1 MAILYDWYENPGESD
16 DSEEKGLHPRIF
28 LNGKVGTDKLCRMIH
43 GRSSLSVGDVKNA
56 FEMLAQICG
65 EELREGREVH
75 IEGLG
80 YFAPILRSTQKVTR
94 STKNKW
100 LKMELKTIGFRPDAR
115 LRGELVGVKGSRSK
129 YARHSESLSVVEID
143 MRLKEYFA
151 DHDVM
156 LRYDFQEVCCM
167 TRTTAN
173 RHLRRLLEEGKL
185 KNIGKRMQP
194 IYVASAGYYG
204 NYFFTDV
211 QARGAYPVWAKKRME
226 KVGITLHTEPGD
238 EQVLKE
244 GTVDFVS
251 FSYYSSRCITTDQ
264 EILAEEKADGNAVL
278 EAVKNPYLKASEW
291 GWAIDPVGLRVTLN
305 TIYDRY
311 EKPMFIVE
319 NGLGAVDTVEADG
332 SIHDSYRIDYLRA
345 HIEQMEKAVNEDGLP
360 LMGYTTW
367 GPIDLVSASTGEMK
381 KRYGFIYVDKDN
393 DGNGTLA
400 RSRKDSFY
408 WYKKVIASNGTD
420 LA

>member
-16 DSEEKGLHPRIF
+16 DSEEKGLHPRIY

-56 FEMLAQICG
+56 FELLAQICG

-100 LKMELKTIGFRPDAR
+100 SKMELKTIGFRPDAR
-115 LRGELVGVKGSRSK
+115 LRGELVGAKASRSK
-129 YARHSESLSVVEID
+129 YARHSESLSEVEID

-185 KNIGKRMQP
+185 RNIGKRMQP
-194 IYVASAGYYG
+194 IYVAAAGYYG
-204 NYFFTDV
+204 VSRDV
-211 QARGAYPVWAKKRME
+211 
-226 KVGITLHTEPGD
+226 
-238 EQVLKE
+238 
-244 GTVDFVS
+244 
-251 FSYYSSRCITTDQ
+251 
-264 EILAEEKADGNAVL
+264 
-278 EAVKNPYLKASEW
+278 
-291 GWAIDPVGLRVTLN
+291 LR
-305 TIYDRY
+305 R
-311 EKPMFIVE
+311 
-319 NGLGAVDTVEADG
+319 
-332 SIHDSYRIDYLRA
+332 
-345 HIEQMEKAVNEDGLP
+345 
-360 LMGYTTW
+360 
-367 GPIDLVSASTGEMK
+367 
-381 KRYGFIYVDKDN
+381 
-393 DGNGTLA
+393 
-400 RSRKDSFY
+400 
-408 WYKKVIASNGTD
+408 
-420 LA
+420 

>member
-1 MAILYDWYENPGESD
+1 MAILCDWYENPGESD

-100 LKMELKTIGFRPDAR
+100 SKMELKTIGFRPDAR
-115 LRGELVGVKGSRSK
+115 LRGELVGAKASRSK
-129 YARHSESLSVVEID
+129 YARHSESLSEVEID

-185 KNIGKRMQP
+185 RNIGKRMQP
-194 IYVASAGYYG
+194 IYVAAAGYYG
-204 NYFFTDV
+204 VSRDV
-211 QARGAYPVWAKKRME
+211 
-226 KVGITLHTEPGD
+226 
-238 EQVLKE
+238 
-244 GTVDFVS
+244 
-251 FSYYSSRCITTDQ
+251 
-264 EILAEEKADGNAVL
+264 
-278 EAVKNPYLKASEW
+278 
-291 GWAIDPVGLRVTLN
+291 LR
-305 TIYDRY
+305 R
-311 EKPMFIVE
+311 
-319 NGLGAVDTVEADG
+319 
-332 SIHDSYRIDYLRA
+332 
-345 HIEQMEKAVNEDGLP
+345 
-360 LMGYTTW
+360 
-367 GPIDLVSASTGEMK
+367 
-381 KRYGFIYVDKDN
+381 
-393 DGNGTLA
+393 
-400 RSRKDSFY
+400 
-408 WYKKVIASNGTD
+408 
-420 LA
+420 

>member
-16 DSEEKGLHPRIF
+16 YSEEKGLHPRIF

-100 LKMELKTIGFRPDAR
+100 SKMELKTIGFRPDAR
-115 LRGELVGVKGSRSK
+115 LRDELVGVKASRSK
-129 YARHSESLSVVEID
+129 YARHSESLSEVEID

-194 IYVASAGYYG
+194 IYVAAAGYYG
-204 NYFFTDV
+204 VSRDV
-211 QARGAYPVWAKKRME
+211 
-226 KVGITLHTEPGD
+226 
-238 EQVLKE
+238 
-244 GTVDFVS
+244 
-251 FSYYSSRCITTDQ
+251 
-264 EILAEEKADGNAVL
+264 
-278 EAVKNPYLKASEW
+278 
-291 GWAIDPVGLRVTLN
+291 LR
-305 TIYDRY
+305 R
-311 EKPMFIVE
+311 
-319 NGLGAVDTVEADG
+319 
-332 SIHDSYRIDYLRA
+332 
-345 HIEQMEKAVNEDGLP
+345 
-360 LMGYTTW
+360 
-367 GPIDLVSASTGEMK
+367 
-381 KRYGFIYVDKDN
+381 
-393 DGNGTLA
+393 
-400 RSRKDSFY
+400 
-408 WYKKVIASNGTD
+408 
-420 LA
+420 

>member
-1 MAILYDWYENPGESD
+1 MAILYDWYENPGESN

-100 LKMELKTIGFRPDAR
+100 SKMELKTIGFRPDAR
-115 LRGELVGVKGSRSK
+115 LRGELVGAKASRSK
-129 YARHSESLSVVEID
+129 YARHSESLSEVEID

-185 KNIGKRMQP
+185 KNIGTRMQP

-204 NYFFTDV
+204 VSRDV
-211 QARGAYPVWAKKRME
+211 
-226 KVGITLHTEPGD
+226 
-238 EQVLKE
+238 
-244 GTVDFVS
+244 
-251 FSYYSSRCITTDQ
+251 
-264 EILAEEKADGNAVL
+264 
-278 EAVKNPYLKASEW
+278 
-291 GWAIDPVGLRVTLN
+291 LR
-305 TIYDRY
+305 R
-311 EKPMFIVE
+311 
-319 NGLGAVDTVEADG
+319 
-332 SIHDSYRIDYLRA
+332 
-345 HIEQMEKAVNEDGLP
+345 
-360 LMGYTTW
+360 
-367 GPIDLVSASTGEMK
+367 
-381 KRYGFIYVDKDN
+381 
-393 DGNGTLA
+393 
-400 RSRKDSFY
+400 
-408 WYKKVIASNGTD
+408 
-420 LA
+420 

>member
-43 GRSSLSVGDVKNA
+43 GRSSLSVGYVKNA

-100 LKMELKTIGFRPDAR
+100 SKMELKTIGFRPDAR
-115 LRGELVGVKGSRSK
+115 LRGELVGAKASRSK
-129 YARHSESLSVVEID
+129 YARHSESLSEVEID

-185 KNIGKRMQP
+185 RNIGKRMQP
-194 IYVASAGYYG
+194 IYVAAAGYYG
-204 NYFFTDV
+204 VSRDV
-211 QARGAYPVWAKKRME
+211 
-226 KVGITLHTEPGD
+226 
-238 EQVLKE
+238 
-244 GTVDFVS
+244 
-251 FSYYSSRCITTDQ
+251 
-264 EILAEEKADGNAVL
+264 
-278 EAVKNPYLKASEW
+278 
-291 GWAIDPVGLRVTLN
+291 LR
-305 TIYDRY
+305 R
-311 EKPMFIVE
+311 
-319 NGLGAVDTVEADG
+319 
-332 SIHDSYRIDYLRA
+332 
-345 HIEQMEKAVNEDGLP
+345 
-360 LMGYTTW
+360 
-367 GPIDLVSASTGEMK
+367 
-381 KRYGFIYVDKDN
+381 
-393 DGNGTLA
+393 
-400 RSRKDSFY
+400 
-408 WYKKVIASNGTD
+408 
-420 LA
+420 

>member
-75 IEGLG
+75 IEGQG

-100 LKMELKTIGFRPDAR
+100 SKMELKTIGFRPDAR
-115 LRGELVGVKGSRSK
+115 LRGELVGAKASRSK
-129 YARHSESLSVVEID
+129 YARHSESLSEVEID

-185 KNIGKRMQP
+185 RNIGKRMQP
-194 IYVASAGYYG
+194 IYVAAAGYYG
-204 NYFFTDV
+204 VSRDV
-211 QARGAYPVWAKKRME
+211 
-226 KVGITLHTEPGD
+226 
-238 EQVLKE
+238 
-244 GTVDFVS
+244 
-251 FSYYSSRCITTDQ
+251 
-264 EILAEEKADGNAVL
+264 
-278 EAVKNPYLKASEW
+278 
-291 GWAIDPVGLRVTLN
+291 LR
-305 TIYDRY
+305 R
-311 EKPMFIVE
+311 
-319 NGLGAVDTVEADG
+319 
-332 SIHDSYRIDYLRA
+332 
-345 HIEQMEKAVNEDGLP
+345 
-360 LMGYTTW
+360 
-367 GPIDLVSASTGEMK
+367 
-381 KRYGFIYVDKDN
+381 
-393 DGNGTLA
+393 
-400 RSRKDSFY
+400 
-408 WYKKVIASNGTD
+408 
-420 LA
+420 

>member
-100 LKMELKTIGFRPDAR
+100 SKMELKTIGFRPDAR
-115 LRGELVGVKGSRSK
+115 LRGELVGAKASRSK
-129 YARHSESLSVVEID
+129 YARHSESLSEVEID

-156 LRYDFQEVCCM
+156 FRYDFQEVCCM

-185 KNIGKRMQP
+185 RNIGKRMQP
-194 IYVASAGYYG
+194 IYVAAAGYYG
-204 NYFFTDV
+204 VSRDV
-211 QARGAYPVWAKKRME
+211 
-226 KVGITLHTEPGD
+226 
-238 EQVLKE
+238 
-244 GTVDFVS
+244 
-251 FSYYSSRCITTDQ
+251 
-264 EILAEEKADGNAVL
+264 
-278 EAVKNPYLKASEW
+278 
-291 GWAIDPVGLRVTLN
+291 LR
-305 TIYDRY
+305 R
-311 EKPMFIVE
+311 
-319 NGLGAVDTVEADG
+319 
-332 SIHDSYRIDYLRA
+332 
-345 HIEQMEKAVNEDGLP
+345 
-360 LMGYTTW
+360 
-367 GPIDLVSASTGEMK
+367 
-381 KRYGFIYVDKDN
+381 
-393 DGNGTLA
+393 
-400 RSRKDSFY
+400 
-408 WYKKVIASNGTD
+408 
-420 LA
+420 

>member
-28 LNGKVGTDKLCRMIH
+28 LNGKVETDKLCRMIH

-100 LKMELKTIGFRPDAR
+100 SKMELKTIGFRPDAR
-115 LRGELVGVKGSRSK
+115 LRGELVGAKASRSK
-129 YARHSESLSVVEID
+129 YARHSESLSEVEID

-185 KNIGKRMQP
+185 RNIGKRMQP
-194 IYVASAGYYG
+194 IYVAAAGYYG
-204 NYFFTDV
+204 VSRDV
-211 QARGAYPVWAKKRME
+211 
-226 KVGITLHTEPGD
+226 
-238 EQVLKE
+238 
-244 GTVDFVS
+244 
-251 FSYYSSRCITTDQ
+251 
-264 EILAEEKADGNAVL
+264 
-278 EAVKNPYLKASEW
+278 
-291 GWAIDPVGLRVTLN
+291 LR
-305 TIYDRY
+305 R
-311 EKPMFIVE
+311 
-319 NGLGAVDTVEADG
+319 
-332 SIHDSYRIDYLRA
+332 
-345 HIEQMEKAVNEDGLP
+345 
-360 LMGYTTW
+360 
-367 GPIDLVSASTGEMK
+367 
-381 KRYGFIYVDKDN
+381 
-393 DGNGTLA
+393 
-400 RSRKDSFY
+400 
-408 WYKKVIASNGTD
+408 
-420 LA
+420 

>member
-100 LKMELKTIGFRPDAR
+100 SKMELKTIGFRPDAR
-115 LRGELVGVKGSRSK
+115 LRGEFVGAKASRSK
-129 YARHSESLSVVEID
+129 YARHSESLSEVEID

-185 KNIGKRMQP
+185 RNIGKRMQP
-194 IYVASAGYYG
+194 IYVAAAGYYG
-204 NYFFTDV
+204 VSRDV
-211 QARGAYPVWAKKRME
+211 
-226 KVGITLHTEPGD
+226 
-238 EQVLKE
+238 
-244 GTVDFVS
+244 
-251 FSYYSSRCITTDQ
+251 
-264 EILAEEKADGNAVL
+264 
-278 EAVKNPYLKASEW
+278 
-291 GWAIDPVGLRVTLN
+291 LR
-305 TIYDRY
+305 R
-311 EKPMFIVE
+311 
-319 NGLGAVDTVEADG
+319 
-332 SIHDSYRIDYLRA
+332 
-345 HIEQMEKAVNEDGLP
+345 
-360 LMGYTTW
+360 
-367 GPIDLVSASTGEMK
+367 
-381 KRYGFIYVDKDN
+381 
-393 DGNGTLA
+393 
-400 RSRKDSFY
+400 
-408 WYKKVIASNGTD
+408 
-420 LA
+420 

>member
-43 GRSSLSVGDVKNA
+43 ERSSLSVGDVKNA

-100 LKMELKTIGFRPDAR
+100 SKMELKTIGFRPDAR
-115 LRGELVGVKGSRSK
+115 LRGELVGAKASRSK
-129 YARHSESLSVVEID
+129 YARHSESLSEVEID

-185 KNIGKRMQP
+185 RNIGKRMQP
-194 IYVASAGYYG
+194 IYVAAAGYYG
-204 NYFFTDV
+204 VSRDV
-211 QARGAYPVWAKKRME
+211 
-226 KVGITLHTEPGD
+226 
-238 EQVLKE
+238 
-244 GTVDFVS
+244 
-251 FSYYSSRCITTDQ
+251 
-264 EILAEEKADGNAVL
+264 
-278 EAVKNPYLKASEW
+278 
-291 GWAIDPVGLRVTLN
+291 LR
-305 TIYDRY
+305 R
-311 EKPMFIVE
+311 
-319 NGLGAVDTVEADG
+319 
-332 SIHDSYRIDYLRA
+332 
-345 HIEQMEKAVNEDGLP
+345 
-360 LMGYTTW
+360 
-367 GPIDLVSASTGEMK
+367 
-381 KRYGFIYVDKDN
+381 
-393 DGNGTLA
+393 
-400 RSRKDSFY
+400 
-408 WYKKVIASNGTD
+408 
-420 LA
+420 

>member
-100 LKMELKTIGFRPDAR
+100 SKMELKTIGFRPDAR
-115 LRGELVGVKGSRSK
+115 LRGELRGAKVSRSK
-129 YARHSESLSVVEID
+129 YARHSESLSAVEID
-143 MRLKEYFA
+143 IRLKEYFA

-204 NYFFTDV
+204 VSRDV
-211 QARGAYPVWAKKRME
+211 
-226 KVGITLHTEPGD
+226 
-238 EQVLKE
+238 
-244 GTVDFVS
+244 
-251 FSYYSSRCITTDQ
+251 
-264 EILAEEKADGNAVL
+264 
-278 EAVKNPYLKASEW
+278 
-291 GWAIDPVGLRVTLN
+291 LR
-305 TIYDRY
+305 R
-311 EKPMFIVE
+311 
-319 NGLGAVDTVEADG
+319 
-332 SIHDSYRIDYLRA
+332 
-345 HIEQMEKAVNEDGLP
+345 
-360 LMGYTTW
+360 
-367 GPIDLVSASTGEMK
+367 
-381 KRYGFIYVDKDN
+381 
-393 DGNGTLA
+393 
-400 RSRKDSFY
+400 
-408 WYKKVIASNGTD
+408 
-420 LA
+420 

>member
-100 LKMELKTIGFRPDAR
+100 SKMELKTIGFRPDAR
-115 LRGELVGVKGSRSK
+115 LRGELVGAKASRSK
-129 YARHSESLSVVEID
+129 YARHSESLSEVEID

-185 KNIGKRMQP
+185 RNIGKRMQP
-194 IYVASAGYYG
+194 IYVAAAVYYG
-204 NYFFTDV
+204 VSRDV
-211 QARGAYPVWAKKRME
+211 
-226 KVGITLHTEPGD
+226 
-238 EQVLKE
+238 
-244 GTVDFVS
+244 
-251 FSYYSSRCITTDQ
+251 
-264 EILAEEKADGNAVL
+264 
-278 EAVKNPYLKASEW
+278 
-291 GWAIDPVGLRVTLN
+291 LR
-305 TIYDRY
+305 R
-311 EKPMFIVE
+311 
-319 NGLGAVDTVEADG
+319 
-332 SIHDSYRIDYLRA
+332 
-345 HIEQMEKAVNEDGLP
+345 
-360 LMGYTTW
+360 
-367 GPIDLVSASTGEMK
+367 
-381 KRYGFIYVDKDN
+381 
-393 DGNGTLA
+393 
-400 RSRKDSFY
+400 
-408 WYKKVIASNGTD
+408 
-420 LA
+420 

>member
-80 YFAPILRSTQKVTR
+80 YFVPILRSTQKVTR
-94 STKNKW
+94 STKNKSS
-100 LKMELKTIGFRPDAR
+100 KMELKTIGFRPDAR
-115 LRGELVGVKGSRSK
+115 LKGELAGIKVSRSK
-129 YARHSESLSVVEID
+129 YARHSEVLSAVEID

-194 IYVASAGYYG
+194 IYVAAAGYYG
-204 NYFFTDV
+204 VSRDV
-211 QARGAYPVWAKKRME
+211 
-226 KVGITLHTEPGD
+226 
-238 EQVLKE
+238 
-244 GTVDFVS
+244 
-251 FSYYSSRCITTDQ
+251 
-264 EILAEEKADGNAVL
+264 
-278 EAVKNPYLKASEW
+278 
-291 GWAIDPVGLRVTLN
+291 LR
-305 TIYDRY
+305 R
-311 EKPMFIVE
+311 
-319 NGLGAVDTVEADG
+319 
-332 SIHDSYRIDYLRA
+332 
-345 HIEQMEKAVNEDGLP
+345 
-360 LMGYTTW
+360 
-367 GPIDLVSASTGEMK
+367 
-381 KRYGFIYVDKDN
+381 
-393 DGNGTLA
+393 
-400 RSRKDSFY
+400 
-408 WYKKVIASNGTD
+408 
-420 LA
+420 

>member
-100 LKMELKTIGFRPDAR
+100 SKMELKTIGFRPDAR
-115 LRGELVGVKGSRSK
+115 LRGELVGVKASRSK
-129 YARHSESLSVVEID
+129 YD

-194 IYVASAGYYG
+194 IYVAAAGYYG
-204 NYFFTDV
+204 VSRDV
-211 QARGAYPVWAKKRME
+211 
-226 KVGITLHTEPGD
+226 
-238 EQVLKE
+238 
-244 GTVDFVS
+244 
-251 FSYYSSRCITTDQ
+251 
-264 EILAEEKADGNAVL
+264 
-278 EAVKNPYLKASEW
+278 
-291 GWAIDPVGLRVTLN
+291 LR
-305 TIYDRY
+305 R
-311 EKPMFIVE
+311 
-319 NGLGAVDTVEADG
+319 
-332 SIHDSYRIDYLRA
+332 
-345 HIEQMEKAVNEDGLP
+345 
-360 LMGYTTW
+360 
-367 GPIDLVSASTGEMK
+367 
-381 KRYGFIYVDKDN
+381 
-393 DGNGTLA
+393 
-400 RSRKDSFY
+400 
-408 WYKKVIASNGTD
+408 
-420 LA
+420 

>member
-100 LKMELKTIGFRPDAR
+100 SKMELKTIGFRPDAR
-115 LRGELVGVKGSRSK
+115 LRGELVGAKASRSK
-129 YARHSESLSVVEID
+129 YARHSESLSEVEID

-151 DHDVM
+151 DHAVM

-194 IYVASAGYYG
+194 IYVAAAGYYG
-204 NYFFTDV
+204 VSRDV
-211 QARGAYPVWAKKRME
+211 
-226 KVGITLHTEPGD
+226 
-238 EQVLKE
+238 
-244 GTVDFVS
+244 
-251 FSYYSSRCITTDQ
+251 
-264 EILAEEKADGNAVL
+264 
-278 EAVKNPYLKASEW
+278 
-291 GWAIDPVGLRVTLN
+291 LR
-305 TIYDRY
+305 R
-311 EKPMFIVE
+311 
-319 NGLGAVDTVEADG
+319 
-332 SIHDSYRIDYLRA
+332 
-345 HIEQMEKAVNEDGLP
+345 
-360 LMGYTTW
+360 
-367 GPIDLVSASTGEMK
+367 
-381 KRYGFIYVDKDN
+381 
-393 DGNGTLA
+393 
-400 RSRKDSFY
+400 
-408 WYKKVIASNGTD
+408 
-420 LA
+420 

>member
-56 FEMLAQICG
+56 FEMLAQSCG

-100 LKMELKTIGFRPDAR
+100 SKMELKTIGFRPDAR
-115 LRGELVGVKGSRSK
+115 LRGELVGVKASRSK
-129 YARHSESLSVVEID
+129 YARHSESLSEVEID

-185 KNIGKRMQP
+185 RNIGKRMQP
-194 IYVASAGYYG
+194 IYVAAAGYYG
-204 NYFFTDV
+204 VSRDV
-211 QARGAYPVWAKKRME
+211 
-226 KVGITLHTEPGD
+226 
-238 EQVLKE
+238 
-244 GTVDFVS
+244 
-251 FSYYSSRCITTDQ
+251 
-264 EILAEEKADGNAVL
+264 
-278 EAVKNPYLKASEW
+278 
-291 GWAIDPVGLRVTLN
+291 LR
-305 TIYDRY
+305 R
-311 EKPMFIVE
+311 
-319 NGLGAVDTVEADG
+319 
-332 SIHDSYRIDYLRA
+332 
-345 HIEQMEKAVNEDGLP
+345 
-360 LMGYTTW
+360 
-367 GPIDLVSASTGEMK
+367 
-381 KRYGFIYVDKDN
+381 
-393 DGNGTLA
+393 
-400 RSRKDSFY
+400 
-408 WYKKVIASNGTD
+408 
-420 LA
+420 

>member
-100 LKMELKTIGFRPDAR
+100 SKMELKTIGFRPDAR
-115 LRGELVGVKGSRSK
+115 LRGELVGAKASRSK
-129 YARHSESLSVVEID
+129 YARHSESLSEVEID

-185 KNIGKRMQP
+185 RNIGKRMQP
-194 IYVASAGYYG
+194 IYVAAAGYYG
-204 NYFFTDV
+204 V
-211 QARGAYPVWAKKRME
+211 SRE
-226 KVGITLHTEPGD
+226 
-238 EQVLKE
+238 VL
-244 GTVDFVS
+244 
-251 FSYYSSRCITTDQ
+251 R
-264 EILAEEKADGNAVL
+264 
-278 EAVKNPYLKASEW
+278 
-291 GWAIDPVGLRVTLN
+291 R
-305 TIYDRY
+305 
-311 EKPMFIVE
+311 
-319 NGLGAVDTVEADG
+319 
-332 SIHDSYRIDYLRA
+332 
-345 HIEQMEKAVNEDGLP
+345 
-360 LMGYTTW
+360 
-367 GPIDLVSASTGEMK
+367 
-381 KRYGFIYVDKDN
+381 
-393 DGNGTLA
+393 
-400 RSRKDSFY
+400 
-408 WYKKVIASNGTD
+408 
-420 LA
+420 

>member
-100 LKMELKTIGFRPDAR
+100 SKMELKTIGFRPDAR
-115 LRGELVGVKGSRSK
+115 LRGVLVGVKASRSK
-129 YARHSESLSVVEID
+129 YARHSESLSEVEID

-185 KNIGKRMQP
+185 RNIGKRMQP
-194 IYVASAGYYG
+194 IYVAAAGYYG
-204 NYFFTDV
+204 VSRDV
-211 QARGAYPVWAKKRME
+211 
-226 KVGITLHTEPGD
+226 
-238 EQVLKE
+238 
-244 GTVDFVS
+244 
-251 FSYYSSRCITTDQ
+251 
-264 EILAEEKADGNAVL
+264 
-278 EAVKNPYLKASEW
+278 
-291 GWAIDPVGLRVTLN
+291 LR
-305 TIYDRY
+305 R
-311 EKPMFIVE
+311 
-319 NGLGAVDTVEADG
+319 
-332 SIHDSYRIDYLRA
+332 
-345 HIEQMEKAVNEDGLP
+345 
-360 LMGYTTW
+360 
-367 GPIDLVSASTGEMK
+367 
-381 KRYGFIYVDKDN
+381 
-393 DGNGTLA
+393 
-400 RSRKDSFY
+400 
-408 WYKKVIASNGTD
+408 
-420 LA
+420 

>member
-80 YFAPILRSTQKVTR
+80 YFAPILSSTQKVTR

-100 LKMELKTIGFRPDAR
+100 SKMELKTIGFRPDAS
-115 LRGELVGVKGSRSK
+115 LRGELVGVKASRSK
-129 YARHSESLSVVEID
+129 YARHSESLSEVEID

-185 KNIGKRMQP
+185 RNIGKRMQP
-194 IYVASAGYYG
+194 IYVAAAGYYG
-204 NYFFTDV
+204 VSRDV
-211 QARGAYPVWAKKRME
+211 
-226 KVGITLHTEPGD
+226 
-238 EQVLKE
+238 
-244 GTVDFVS
+244 
-251 FSYYSSRCITTDQ
+251 
-264 EILAEEKADGNAVL
+264 
-278 EAVKNPYLKASEW
+278 
-291 GWAIDPVGLRVTLN
+291 LR
-305 TIYDRY
+305 R
-311 EKPMFIVE
+311 
-319 NGLGAVDTVEADG
+319 
-332 SIHDSYRIDYLRA
+332 
-345 HIEQMEKAVNEDGLP
+345 
-360 LMGYTTW
+360 
-367 GPIDLVSASTGEMK
+367 
-381 KRYGFIYVDKDN
+381 
-393 DGNGTLA
+393 
-400 RSRKDSFY
+400 
-408 WYKKVIASNGTD
+408 
-420 LA
+420 

>member
-100 LKMELKTIGFRPDAR
+100 SKMELKTIGFRPDAR
-115 LRGELVGVKGSRSK
+115 LRGELVGAKASRSK
-129 YARHSESLSVVEID
+129 YARHSESLSEVEID

-167 TRTTAN
+167 IRTTAN

-185 KNIGKRMQP
+185 RNIGKRMQP

-204 NYFFTDV
+204 VSRDV
-211 QARGAYPVWAKKRME
+211 
-226 KVGITLHTEPGD
+226 
-238 EQVLKE
+238 
-244 GTVDFVS
+244 
-251 FSYYSSRCITTDQ
+251 
-264 EILAEEKADGNAVL
+264 
-278 EAVKNPYLKASEW
+278 
-291 GWAIDPVGLRVTLN
+291 LR
-305 TIYDRY
+305 R
-311 EKPMFIVE
+311 
-319 NGLGAVDTVEADG
+319 
-332 SIHDSYRIDYLRA
+332 
-345 HIEQMEKAVNEDGLP
+345 
-360 LMGYTTW
+360 
-367 GPIDLVSASTGEMK
+367 
-381 KRYGFIYVDKDN
+381 
-393 DGNGTLA
+393 
-400 RSRKDSFY
+400 
-408 WYKKVIASNGTD
+408 
-420 LA
+420 

>member
-100 LKMELKTIGFRPDAR
+100 SKMELKTIGFRPDAR
-115 LRGELVGVKGSRSK
+115 LRGELVGAKAGRSK
-129 YARHSESLSVVEID
+129 YARHSESLSEVEID

-185 KNIGKRMQP
+185 RNIGKR
-194 IYVASAGYYG
+194 
-204 NYFFTDV
+204 
-211 QARGAYPVWAKKRME
+211 R
-226 KVGITLHTEPGD
+226 
-238 EQVLKE
+238 
-244 GTVDFVS
+244 FVS
-251 FSYYSSRCITTDQ
+251 
-264 EILAEEKADGNAVL
+264 
-278 EAVKNPYLKASEW
+278 
-291 GWAIDPVGLRVTLN
+291 
-305 TIYDRY
+305 
-311 EKPMFIVE
+311 
-319 NGLGAVDTVEADG
+319 
-332 SIHDSYRIDYLRA
+332 
-345 HIEQMEKAVNEDGLP
+345 
-360 LMGYTTW
+360 
-367 GPIDLVSASTGEMK
+367 ST
-381 KRYGFIYVDKDN
+381 
-393 DGNGTLA
+393 
-400 RSRKDSFY
+400 
-408 WYKKVIASNGTD
+408 
-420 LA
+420 

>member
-1 MAILYDWYENPGESD
+1 MAILYDWYENPGESN

-43 GRSSLSVGDVKNA
+43 GRSSLSVGD
-56 FEMLAQICG
+56 
-65 EELREGREVH
+65 
-75 IEGLG
+75 G

-115 LRGELVGVKGSRSK
+115 LRGELRGAKVSRSK
-129 YARHSESLSVVEID
+129 YARHSESLSAVEID

-204 NYFFTDV
+204 VSRDV
-211 QARGAYPVWAKKRME
+211 
-226 KVGITLHTEPGD
+226 
-238 EQVLKE
+238 
-244 GTVDFVS
+244 
-251 FSYYSSRCITTDQ
+251 
-264 EILAEEKADGNAVL
+264 
-278 EAVKNPYLKASEW
+278 
-291 GWAIDPVGLRVTLN
+291 LR
-305 TIYDRY
+305 R
-311 EKPMFIVE
+311 
-319 NGLGAVDTVEADG
+319 
-332 SIHDSYRIDYLRA
+332 
-345 HIEQMEKAVNEDGLP
+345 
-360 LMGYTTW
+360 
-367 GPIDLVSASTGEMK
+367 
-381 KRYGFIYVDKDN
+381 
-393 DGNGTLA
+393 
-400 RSRKDSFY
+400 
-408 WYKKVIASNGTD
+408 
-420 LA
+420 

>member
-100 LKMELKTIGFRPDAR
+100 SKMELKTIGFRPDAR
-115 LRGELVGVKGSRSK
+115 LRGELVGAKASRSK
-129 YARHSESLSVVEID
+129 YARHSESLSEVEID

-173 RHLRRLLEEGKL
+173 RHLRRVLEEGKL
-185 KNIGKRMQP
+185 RNIGKRMQP
-194 IYVASAGYYG
+194 IYVAAAGYYG
-204 NYFFTDV
+204 VSRDV
-211 QARGAYPVWAKKRME
+211 
-226 KVGITLHTEPGD
+226 
-238 EQVLKE
+238 
-244 GTVDFVS
+244 
-251 FSYYSSRCITTDQ
+251 
-264 EILAEEKADGNAVL
+264 
-278 EAVKNPYLKASEW
+278 
-291 GWAIDPVGLRVTLN
+291 LR
-305 TIYDRY
+305 R
-311 EKPMFIVE
+311 
-319 NGLGAVDTVEADG
+319 
-332 SIHDSYRIDYLRA
+332 
-345 HIEQMEKAVNEDGLP
+345 
-360 LMGYTTW
+360 
-367 GPIDLVSASTGEMK
+367 
-381 KRYGFIYVDKDN
+381 
-393 DGNGTLA
+393 
-400 RSRKDSFY
+400 
-408 WYKKVIASNGTD
+408 
-420 LA
+420 

>member
-100 LKMELKTIGFRPDAR
+100 SKMELKTIGFRPDAR
-115 LRGELVGVKGSRSK
+115 LRGELVGAKASRSK
-129 YARHSESLSVVEID
+129 YARHSESLSQVEID

-185 KNIGKRMQP
+185 RNIGKRMQP
-194 IYVASAGYYG
+194 IYVAAAGYYG
-204 NYFFTDV
+204 VSRDV
-211 QARGAYPVWAKKRME
+211 
-226 KVGITLHTEPGD
+226 
-238 EQVLKE
+238 
-244 GTVDFVS
+244 
-251 FSYYSSRCITTDQ
+251 
-264 EILAEEKADGNAVL
+264 
-278 EAVKNPYLKASEW
+278 
-291 GWAIDPVGLRVTLN
+291 LR
-305 TIYDRY
+305 R
-311 EKPMFIVE
+311 
-319 NGLGAVDTVEADG
+319 
-332 SIHDSYRIDYLRA
+332 
-345 HIEQMEKAVNEDGLP
+345 
-360 LMGYTTW
+360 
-367 GPIDLVSASTGEMK
+367 
-381 KRYGFIYVDKDN
+381 
-393 DGNGTLA
+393 
-400 RSRKDSFY
+400 
-408 WYKKVIASNGTD
+408 
-420 LA
+420 

>member
-100 LKMELKTIGFRPDAR
+100 SKMELKTIGFRPDAR
-115 LRGELVGVKGSRSK
+115 LRGELVGAKASRSK
-129 YARHSESLSVVEID
+129 YARHSESLSEVEID

-167 TRTTAN
+167 IRTTAN

-185 KNIGKRMQP
+185 RNIGKRMQP
-194 IYVASAGYYG
+194 IYVAAAGYYG
-204 NYFFTDV
+204 VSRDV
-211 QARGAYPVWAKKRME
+211 
-226 KVGITLHTEPGD
+226 
-238 EQVLKE
+238 
-244 GTVDFVS
+244 
-251 FSYYSSRCITTDQ
+251 
-264 EILAEEKADGNAVL
+264 
-278 EAVKNPYLKASEW
+278 
-291 GWAIDPVGLRVTLN
+291 LR
-305 TIYDRY
+305 R
-311 EKPMFIVE
+311 
-319 NGLGAVDTVEADG
+319 
-332 SIHDSYRIDYLRA
+332 
-345 HIEQMEKAVNEDGLP
+345 
-360 LMGYTTW
+360 
-367 GPIDLVSASTGEMK
+367 
-381 KRYGFIYVDKDN
+381 
-393 DGNGTLA
+393 
-400 RSRKDSFY
+400 
-408 WYKKVIASNGTD
+408 
-420 LA
+420 

>member
-28 LNGKVGTDKLCRMIH
+28 LNGKVETDKLCRMIH

-100 LKMELKTIGFRPDAR
+100 LKMELKTIGFLPDAR
-115 LRGELVGVKGSRSK
+115 LRGELVGAKVSRSK
-129 YARHSESLSVVEID
+129 YARHSESLSEVEID
-143 MRLKEYFA
+143 MRLKEYFV

-204 NYFFTDV
+204 VSRDV
-211 QARGAYPVWAKKRME
+211 
-226 KVGITLHTEPGD
+226 
-238 EQVLKE
+238 
-244 GTVDFVS
+244 
-251 FSYYSSRCITTDQ
+251 
-264 EILAEEKADGNAVL
+264 
-278 EAVKNPYLKASEW
+278 
-291 GWAIDPVGLRVTLN
+291 LR
-305 TIYDRY
+305 R
-311 EKPMFIVE
+311 
-319 NGLGAVDTVEADG
+319 
-332 SIHDSYRIDYLRA
+332 
-345 HIEQMEKAVNEDGLP
+345 
-360 LMGYTTW
+360 
-367 GPIDLVSASTGEMK
+367 
-381 KRYGFIYVDKDN
+381 
-393 DGNGTLA
+393 
-400 RSRKDSFY
+400 
-408 WYKKVIASNGTD
+408 
-420 LA
+420 

>member
-1 MAILYDWYENPGESD
+1 MAILYDWYENPGESN

-100 LKMELKTIGFRPDAR
+100 SKMELKTIGFRPDAR
-115 LRGELVGVKGSRSK
+115 LRGELRGAKVSRSK
-129 YARHSESLSVVEID
+129 YARHSESLSAVEID

-204 NYFFTDV
+204 VSRDV
-211 QARGAYPVWAKKRME
+211 
-226 KVGITLHTEPGD
+226 
-238 EQVLKE
+238 
-244 GTVDFVS
+244 
-251 FSYYSSRCITTDQ
+251 
-264 EILAEEKADGNAVL
+264 
-278 EAVKNPYLKASEW
+278 
-291 GWAIDPVGLRVTLN
+291 LR
-305 TIYDRY
+305 R
-311 EKPMFIVE
+311 
-319 NGLGAVDTVEADG
+319 
-332 SIHDSYRIDYLRA
+332 
-345 HIEQMEKAVNEDGLP
+345 
-360 LMGYTTW
+360 
-367 GPIDLVSASTGEMK
+367 
-381 KRYGFIYVDKDN
+381 
-393 DGNGTLA
+393 
-400 RSRKDSFY
+400 
-408 WYKKVIASNGTD
+408 
-420 LA
+420 

>member
-100 LKMELKTIGFRPDAR
+100 SKMELKTIGFRPDAR
-115 LRGELVGVKGSRSK
+115 LRGELVGAKASRSK
-129 YARHSESLSVVEID
+129 YARHSESLSEGEID

-185 KNIGKRMQP
+185 RNIGKRMQP
-194 IYVASAGYYG
+194 IYVAAAGYYG
-204 NYFFTDV
+204 VSCDV
-211 QARGAYPVWAKKRME
+211 
-226 KVGITLHTEPGD
+226 
-238 EQVLKE
+238 
-244 GTVDFVS
+244 
-251 FSYYSSRCITTDQ
+251 
-264 EILAEEKADGNAVL
+264 
-278 EAVKNPYLKASEW
+278 
-291 GWAIDPVGLRVTLN
+291 LR
-305 TIYDRY
+305 R
-311 EKPMFIVE
+311 
-319 NGLGAVDTVEADG
+319 
-332 SIHDSYRIDYLRA
+332 
-345 HIEQMEKAVNEDGLP
+345 
-360 LMGYTTW
+360 
-367 GPIDLVSASTGEMK
+367 
-381 KRYGFIYVDKDN
+381 
-393 DGNGTLA
+393 
-400 RSRKDSFY
+400 
-408 WYKKVIASNGTD
+408 
-420 LA
+420 